1 MDEVEAKRARNTQY
15 MRDYRKRKRSQ
26 TAEKES
32 LIPRKVPKTEAE
44 RTREN
49 KLRKQQLL
57 QANASTSV
65 AGNST
70 DVSTRNTKPRY
81 EKATDLDTAAMFAIG
96 YGSNKI

>member
-1 MDEVEAKRARNTQY
+1 MDDVEANRDCNAQYIRN
-15 MRDYRKRKRSQ
+15 YRKSKQSQ

-32 LIPRKVPKTEAE
+32 LIPKNIPKTGAE
-44 RTREN
+44 PTKEY
-49 KLRKQQLL
+49 KFCKQQLL

-81 EKATDLDTAAMFAIG
+81 ENL
-96 YGSNKI
+96 